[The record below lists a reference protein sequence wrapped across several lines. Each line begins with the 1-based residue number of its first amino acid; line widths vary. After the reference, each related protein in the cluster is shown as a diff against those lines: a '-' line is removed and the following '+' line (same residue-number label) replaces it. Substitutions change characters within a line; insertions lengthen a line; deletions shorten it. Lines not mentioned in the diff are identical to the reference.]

1 MVVVPGKRFQSHPSC
16 TKPLPAR
23 DTGFPFPI
31 ICTEPY
37 DEEKSSLVSAWDAQG
52 KAYYDY
58 SKYNKERLPAFA
70 QVDLRIDK
78 TFYLKHC
85 MLGFYLDLQNITAS
99 KLKQQD
105 VLMST
110 GIIENPEAPAD
121 SQHYKMKRLKQSS
134 GTLLPTLG
142 ITFEY

>member
-1 MVVVPGKRFQSHPSC
+1 MDRLILLVESRIRGDVYVRFGGE
-16 TKPLPAR
+16 LPKTHRSNTAGR
-23 DTGFPFPI
+23 WML
-31 ICTEPY
+31 
-37 DEEKSSLVSAWDAQG
+37 SLH
-52 KAYYDY
+52 
-58 SKYNKERLPAFA
+58 SKYNKERLPTFA

-121 SQHYKMKRLKQSS
+121 SQHYKMKRLQQSS

>member
-1 MVVVPGKRFQSHPSC
+1 MDRLILLVESRIRGDVYVRFGGE
-16 TKPLPAR
+16 LPKTHRSNTAGR
-23 DTGFPFPI
+23 WML
-31 ICTEPY
+31 
-37 DEEKSSLVSAWDAQG
+37 SLH
-52 KAYYDY
+52 
-58 SKYNKERLPAFA
+58 SKYNKERLPTFA

-110 GIIENPEAPAD
+110 GIIENPEAPAN

>member
-1 MVVVPGKRFQSHPSC
+1 MDRLILLVESRIRGDVYVRFGGE
-16 TKPLPAR
+16 LPKTHRSNTAGR
-23 DTGFPFPI
+23 WML
-31 ICTEPY
+31 
-37 DEEKSSLVSAWDAQG
+37 SLH
-52 KAYYDY
+52 
-58 SKYNKERLPAFA
+58 SKYNKERLPTFA

-110 GIIENPEAPAD
+110 GIIENPEAPTD

-134 GTLLPTLG
+134 GTLHHTLG